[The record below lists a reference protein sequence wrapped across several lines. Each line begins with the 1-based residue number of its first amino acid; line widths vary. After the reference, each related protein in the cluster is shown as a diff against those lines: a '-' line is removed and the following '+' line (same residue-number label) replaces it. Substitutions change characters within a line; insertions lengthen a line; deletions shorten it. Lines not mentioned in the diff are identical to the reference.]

1 MGNAL
6 PEYSRSGSG
15 NSGICIPW
23 NHSESLRRSQSAGQ
37 EPPASHASHPAPDT
51 VFSTPQPVGLVLP
64 HDGSV
69 EGEVQLLVSS
79 RAVEERHHDHNGEEA
94 TPNASERKAAI
105 DDTGPLTSDSP
116 SQSVSALPQ
125 NGSVEGEVQLLVSSR
140 AGAGNP
146 S

>member
-79 RAVEERHHDHNGEEA
+79 RAVAGRDHNGEEA
-94 TPNASERKAAI
+94 TPNASERKAAT
-105 DDTGPLTSDSP
+105 DDTGPLTSDSR
-116 SQSVSALPQ
+116 SQSASALPQ
-125 NGSVEGEVQLLVSSR
+125 NGSVEGEVQLLVSSC
-140 AGAGNP
+140 AGEGNP